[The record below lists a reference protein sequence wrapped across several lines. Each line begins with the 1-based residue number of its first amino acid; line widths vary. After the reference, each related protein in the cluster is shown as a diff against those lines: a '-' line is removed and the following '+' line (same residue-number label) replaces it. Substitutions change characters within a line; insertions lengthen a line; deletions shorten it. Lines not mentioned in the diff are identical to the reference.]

1 MSSFRDGVLVAT
13 PEECDNVP
21 AVMKLVVQ
29 KFIEYINS
37 DVTTLKIYDQVAH
50 TGNLSMFVTY
60 YHYLVPGVWRLLTLR
75 YSARTN
81 QLVILLCISLKD
93 VSPDLWETESEKLV
107 NMVKN
112 IPCGDVEVSGL
123 CVQVYDGLSVPA
135 ADHPVQ
141 VLFGT
146 VSR

>member
-50 TGNLSMFVTY
+50 TGNLSTFVTY
-60 YHYLVPGVWRLLTLR
+60 YHYLSQACGACSLFDIVPGPINW
-75 YSARTN
+75 
-81 QLVILLCISLKD
+81 
-93 VSPDLWETESEKLV
+93 
-107 NMVKN
+107 
-112 IPCGDVEVSGL
+112 
-123 CVQVYDGLSVPA
+123 
-135 ADHPVQ
+135 
-141 VLFGT
+141 
-146 VSR
+146 

>member
-1 MSSFRDGVLVAT
+1 MELPSSL
-13 PEECDNVP
+13 
-21 AVMKLVVQ
+21 
-29 KFIEYINS
+29 
-37 DVTTLKIYDQVAH
+37 
-50 TGNLSMFVTY
+50 FV
-60 YHYLVPGVWRLLTLR
+60 GVWRLLTLR

-93 VSPDLWETESEKLV
+93 VSPELWAEESEKLV
-107 NMVKN
+107 NMVQN
-112 IPCGDVEVSGL
+112 IHFGDVAVTGL

-146 VSR
+146 VSGLWVMPRYDVDGAVGICDGTYE